1 MAWRKTDEQKKAE
14 GSYRPD
20 RAAPVKTVDAAELAL
35 TTTITTLAAAQKK
48 LATLKG
54 SKTATARRN
63 LQKLIEIQTRRL
75 QQAREDMSNAMR
87 QAAVK
92 AAAPSIRDGLELMSD
107 WDADHADPPLS
118 ADERD
123 AYDFIVIDGRGCPCG
138 AGLNAGVVLGENEG
152 DEWEF
157 CSVCKKPLPWGR
169 RNVAEEKKSAREGA
183 DRYIKIR
190 QNAVDAVNAQLK
202 KD

>member
-1 MAWRKTDEQKKAE
+1 MALQLGRMEQQMAWRKTDEQKRLE
-14 GSYRPD
+14 GSYRPA
-20 RAAPVKTVDAAELAL
+20 RAAPVKTVDAAEQAL

-87 QAAVK
+87 QAAVE

-107 WDADHADPPLS
+107 YDCHIAEPPLS
-118 ADERD
+118 PDERD
-123 AYDFIVIDGRGCPCG
+123 AYDFIVIDGRPCAACG
-138 AGLNAGVVLGENEG
+138 
-152 DEWEF
+152 
-157 CSVCKKPLPWGR
+157 S
-169 RNVAEEKKSAREGA
+169 
-183 DRYIKIR
+183 
-190 QNAVDAVNAQLK
+190 
-202 KD
+202 